1 MGASHS
7 SWWCSTI
14 CSALVHHHDAWF
26 LAAQFLCQNL
36 VAQKDQLAKQKDA
49 VVKMNAKRSLGLK
62 TVDLTHEVF
71 TQNSPI
77 SNNRP
82 EMGWDIYRPEPF
94 TAWARCGAAPRP
106 SSPQGHGQIKK
117 SKDEQKSKNDIYIY
131 LYYKF
136 TLYKYNIHMHVYIDM
151 YICSSRLCYAHV
163 RVVFSIKHAI
173 WGGAKFDT
181 SWQKNLSHIS
191 GPTTGGHTSDMSYV
205 NVHLTAA
212 NQYLSSVY

>member
-82 EMGWDIYRPEPF
+82 EMVSWDIYRPE
-94 TAWARCGAAPRP
+94 WALSHQNCFPPKNPQSYFPIYVPNNSLSAEHPRAIHGLSEVRSSTPYKLTPRP
-106 SSPQGHGQIKK
+106 WA
-117 SKDEQKSKNDIYIY
+117 DQKIEGWTEIEERHIYIFI
-131 LYYKF
+131 L
-136 TLYKYNIHMHVYIDM
+136 
-151 YICSSRLCYAHV
+151 
-163 RVVFSIKHAI
+163 
-173 WGGAKFDT
+173 
-181 SWQKNLSHIS
+181 
-191 GPTTGGHTSDMSYV
+191 
-205 NVHLTAA
+205 
-212 NQYLSSVY
+212 